1 MSGDAEAIHEIR
13 EKMVGIEHR
22 LNANEEILRELK
34 EVVKMQ
40 HKTIIEI
47 VKMQEKQQAF
57 DDGLLQLRSDFD
69 TRNKEIE
76 PVLNE
81 FRTSNAKTKGIVI
94 ASLFFMSML
103 QGTLLYI
110 WNDTNKNVNSRF
122 ERIERVAF
130 KENRE
135 TK

>member
-1 MSGDAEAIHEIR
+1 MNGDSDAIHGIR

-22 LNANEEILRELK
+22 LTANEEILRELK

-47 VKMQEKQQAF
+47 VKMQEKQQSF

-69 TRNKEIE
+69 TRNREIE

-81 FRTSNAKTKGIVI
+81 FRTSNAKTKGIVM
-94 ASLFFMSML
+94 ASVFFIGML
-103 QGTLLYI
+103 QGSLMYI

-122 ERIERVAF
+122 ERIERSTF

-135 TK
+135 AK

>member
-1 MSGDAEAIHEIR
+1 MSGGDDAIHEIR

-22 LNANEEILRELK
+22 LSANEEILRELK

-69 TRNKEIE
+69 TRNRQIE

-81 FRTSNAKTKGIVI
+81 FRTSNAKTKGVVL
-94 ASLFFMSML
+94 ASLFFIGML
-103 QGTLLYI
+103 QGTLMYI
-110 WNDTNKNVNSRF
+110 WNDSNKNTNSRF

-135 TK
+135 MK